1 MIKTTQRVLSTI
13 WWLGKSTATLMGV
26 AIMLAFT
33 VGLASTAL
41 AAVPG
46 DPFKLG
52 RLNSIEQITRLVG
65 SASDAMLRIDNEGSG
80 TALDLRV
87 EPGEAP
93 MTVDSDKKVADLNAD
108 KLDGK
113 SADDFVSEDKTYRV
127 TELENGLGGG
137 LDETVRA
144 ECDSGDIVLGGG
156 GSAPFTPDV
165 LRISEPSAEG
175 WRVTAQDNGNGSLVV
190 ANAIC
195 ADFPPLRP

>member
-13 WWLGKSTATLMGV
+13 WWLGKGTATMVGV
-26 AIMLAFT
+26 AIMLALT

-52 RLNSIEQITRLVG
+52 RTNTIDHISTLVG
-65 SASDAMLRIDNEGSG
+65 SASGALLKVDNEGSG
-80 TALDLRV
+80 PALDLQV
-87 EPGEAP
+87 EPDEAP
-93 MTVDSDKKVADLNAD
+93 MKVDSGTKVADLNSD
-108 KLDGK
+108 EVDGQ
-113 SADDFVSEDKTYRV
+113 SADDFVSEDKTYKV
-127 TELENGLGGG
+127 TELGDGPGGG

-156 GSAPFTPDV
+156 GSAPFAPDV
-165 LRISEPSAEG
+165 LRISEPSAQG

-195 ADFPPLRP
+195 ADFPPLR